1 MLRLA
6 TIIIGVLV
14 GISPLILG
22 GNRPALWTFHAITA
36 AFALGVTGMA
46 LATRHGRQILL
57 APETITPAGLM
68 GMLLIGWILIQLI
81 PWGGGLAH
89 PIWNNA
95 GGLGTIS
102 IEPEAT
108 RLALLRLLT
117 AMTVFLATYCV
128 ARQRE
133 NAGLLLGLL
142 IGFFCFYAVY
152 GLIRLSFSIDRIW
165 WFTAPDAGFLTAT
178 FINRNNA
185 ATYFGLGVVAVTA
198 LLVRSL
204 HHTFGAMN
212 AFGSARREAIVSAL
226 TGRVG
231 AITVIWL
238 LLLTALFL
246 TGSRGGI
253 VASIIAIGVMLLLR
267 ALRSVRSGTGAG
279 GGHLTIVI
287 CLVLGLLTVME
298 ISGARFLERIIVS
311 GFEDPNRE
319 YAAQA
324 TLQAVWDHLW
334 IGAGAGSFQTVFPLY
349 RPAALDGSGFWNHAH
364 NDYLEAL
371 LGLGLPGFCALVLM
385 LGSLFLQTLRGVFQR
400 RRDSH
405 FALIAVSGSV
415 LVGVHAFV
423 DFSLQIQGVTLA
435 YAALLGLG
443 VAQSRSSRM
452 ANDLVSKRSSQLELK
467 WIYPAT
473 EGFGSARSAGSV
485 AVLP

>member
-14 GISPLILG
+14 GLSPLILG

-46 LATRHGRQILL
+46 LATRHGRQISL
-57 APETITPAGLM
+57 APETIAPAGLM

-89 PIWNNA
+89 PIWNHA
-95 GGLGTIS
+95 GGSGTIS

-165 WFTAPDAGFLTAT
+165 WFTAPDPGFLTAT

-198 LLVRSL
+198 LLVRTL
-204 HHTFGAMN
+204 HHTFGAIN

-253 VASIIAIGVMLLLR
+253 VASIIAVGVMLFLR
-267 ALRSVRSGTGAG
+267 ALRGACGGAG
-279 GGHLTIVI
+279 SRGITVVI
-287 CLVLGLLTVME
+287 CLALGLITVME
-298 ISGARFLERIIVS
+298 ISGAKFLERIIVS

-334 IGAGAGSFQTVFPLY
+334 LGAGAGSFQTVFPLY

-371 LGLGLPGFCALVLM
+371 LGLGLPGFCAMVLM

-415 LVGVHAFV
+415 LVGLHAFV

-452 ANDLVSKRSSQLELK
+452 ANNLVSKGPSQLELK

-473 EGFGSARSAGSV
+473 EEFGSARPARSV